1 MGKIRALGT
10 FSLAIAWLGLG
21 GAAVEAQSY
30 PPQPPPNVYSDA
42 GPPPLEFAA
51 DAPDVANQSHPHW
64 ELSSELVFFYFQ
76 RPQTAFPLVTAGSPA
91 DAVPGALGQPGT
103 TILADSN
110 PFLEHL
116 RSGARFTATG
126 WLTDEPERLGVQ
138 ASYFIMQQAVTGFAA
153 TSQGNAGDA
162 PVLARP
168 FFNVGLGR
176 EDALLVANTGLLAG
190 STNLGFST
198 RLMGADAS
206 LLYNVSGYNRYGPN
220 LFLLAGP
227 RFLRFDERYAS
238 TDTSTDLATSNTSMI
253 SDNFG
258 TSNLFYGGQVG
269 AQFRYRLERLTFD
282 LTGKVA
288 AGVNDQTLTI
298 NGFSSVTNP
307 TTGLLASANQGLFA
321 QQSNIG
327 QYTHRAISVMPELG
341 LKLHLDVT
349 DNVRFSLGYG
359 YLNMSHVAR
368 PGDQLDRNAT
378 VGAGFPARP
387 TSIAETNFWTQYFSF
402 GLELVF

>member
-1 MGKIRALGT
+1 MGKFHALGS

-21 GAAVEAQSY
+21 GAAAEAQSY
-30 PPQPPPNVYSDA
+30 QPQPNAYADV
-42 GPPPLEFAA
+42 GPPPLDFAA
-51 DAPDVANQSHPHW
+51 DAPDVANRYHPQW
-64 ELSSELVFFYFQ
+64 ELGSEAVFFYFQ
-76 RPQTAFPLVTAGSPA
+76 RPQTAFPLVTAGNPA

-103 TILADSN
+103 TILADAT
-110 PFLEHL
+110 PFVEHP
-116 RSGARFTATG
+116 RAGGRFTATG

-138 ASYFIMQQAVTGFAA
+138 ASYFIMQQAVSGFAA
-153 TSQGNAGDA
+153 GSQGNAGNA
-162 PVLARP
+162 PLLARP
-168 FFNVGLGR
+168 FFNAGLGR
-176 EDALLVANTGLLAG
+176 EDALVIADSGVSAG
-190 STNLGFST
+190 TTNLGFST
-198 RLMGADAS
+198 RFMGADAS

-238 TDTSTDLATSNTSMI
+238 TDTSTDLATSNATLI

-298 NGFSSVTNP
+298 NGFTSVTNP
-307 TTGLLASANQGLFA
+307 TTGLLASANQGIFA

-327 QYTHRAISVMPELG
+327 QYTHRAISVIPELG
-341 LKLHLDVT
+341 LKLHVDVT
-349 DNVRFSLGYG
+349 DNIRCSVGYG

-378 VGAGFPARP
+378 LGAGFPARP
-387 TSIAETNFWTQYFSF
+387 TSINETNFWTQYFSF